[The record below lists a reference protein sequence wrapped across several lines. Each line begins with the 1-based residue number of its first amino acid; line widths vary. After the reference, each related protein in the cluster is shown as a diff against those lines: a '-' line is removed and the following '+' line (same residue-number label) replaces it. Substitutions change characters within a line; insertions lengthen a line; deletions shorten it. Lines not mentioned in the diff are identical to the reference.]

1 MSEERPLR
9 PAEQKL
15 THAACEGCAESRL
28 LMSRRAMLGVT
39 AGLFSWAF
47 MPRYAEAAGP
57 EGDPRLLVVVLRGG
71 LDGISTVVPFGD
83 PHYVSMR
90 GDIAIPKKS
99 TIPLNSFFGLHPALA
114 NFGNYYKAGQAAVV
128 HATCVP
134 LRNRSHFDAQDNLEN
149 GLPGLTAN
157 ATGWLNRLLTAL
169 PAGTPIRSKGAIQI
183 GDAPLILRGPA
194 PVLGWSPTWFTHV
207 KDPTLYLVRSLYR
220 ERDPQL
226 LSVLDQ
232 GLRADRLA
240 ERGDAD
246 DGNIS
251 QLRKGFRGAGRL
263 VAAADGPRIAV
274 LSVGGFDTHS
284 DQGAA
289 AGQLADVLGEL
300 DRGIADFKTMAGLA
314 WSQTVMVLVT
324 EFGRTVRVNG
334 DDGTDHGVGTVALL
348 AGGAVNGGKVFGDW
362 PGLAPAKLYERSDLR
377 PTTDMRS
384 IFKGILRDHL
394 GVPMNLLNT
403 SIFPQSAVAPPMP
416 NLVRSGGAS
425 AAAMAL
431 SDFDPAPLRAEPPIA
446 RYRRGERVSTMRH
459 T

>member
-1 MSEERPLR
+1 M
-9 PAEQKL
+9 
-15 THAACEGCAESRL
+15 
-28 LMSRRAMLGVT
+28 
-39 AGLFSWAF
+39 
-47 MPRYAEAAGP
+47 
-57 EGDPRLLVVVLRGG
+57 
-71 LDGISTVVPFGD
+71 
-83 PHYVSMR
+83 
-90 GDIAIPKKS
+90 
-99 TIPLNSFFGLHPALA
+99 
-114 NFGNYYKAGQAAVV
+114 V

-169 PAGTPIRSKGAIQI
+169 PAGAPIKSKGAIQI

-207 KDPTLYLVRSLYR
+207 KDPTLYLVRTLYR
-220 ERDPQL
+220 ESDPQL

-251 QLRKGFRGAGRL
+251 RLRKGFRGAGRL

-289 AGQLADVLGEL
+289 AGALADVLGEL
-300 DRGIADFKTMAGLA
+300 DRGIADFKTMAGSA

-362 PGLAPAKLYERSDLR
+362 PGLAPREALREERPQADHRHALDLQGYSARSPRRADEPPQHLDLPAERGGAADAEPRQERRRVRGGDGALRFRSCAAPCRTADR
-377 PTTDMRS
+377 PLSPRRAGVD
-384 IFKGILRDHL
+384 DAPHL
-394 GVPMNLLNT
+394 TPPGDRPARV
-403 SIFPQSAVAPPMP
+403 AGEVCEAPPP
-416 NLVRSGGAS
+416 WHER
-425 AAAMAL
+425 
-431 SDFDPAPLRAEPPIA
+431 PRK
-446 RYRRGERVSTMRH
+446 RRRGRWPDNMRA
-459 T
+459 

>member
-1 MSEERPLR
+1 M
-9 PAEQKL
+9 
-15 THAACEGCAESRL
+15 
-28 LMSRRAMLGVT
+28 
-39 AGLFSWAF
+39 
-47 MPRYAEAAGP
+47 
-57 EGDPRLLVVVLRGG
+57 
-71 LDGISTVVPFGD
+71 
-83 PHYVSMR
+83 
-90 GDIAIPKKS
+90 
-99 TIPLNSFFGLHPALA
+99 
-114 NFGNYYKAGQAAVV
+114 
-128 HATCVP
+128 
-134 LRNRSHFDAQDNLEN
+134 
-149 GLPGLTAN
+149 
-157 ATGWLNRLLTAL
+157 
-169 PAGTPIRSKGAIQI
+169 
-183 GDAPLILRGPA
+183 
-194 PVLGWSPTWFTHV
+194 
-207 KDPTLYLVRSLYR
+207 
-220 ERDPQL
+220 
-226 LSVLDQ
+226 
-232 GLRADRLA
+232 
-240 ERGDAD
+240 
-246 DGNIS
+246 
-251 QLRKGFRGAGRL
+251 
-263 VAAADGPRIAV
+263 

-334 DDGTDHGVGTVALL
+334 DDGTDHGVGTAALL

-362 PGLAPAKLYERSDLR
+362 PGLAPVKLYERSDLR